1 MIQKKVLNNIISKY
15 HLNGNVE
22 KVIWI
27 CEKGDETNQL
37 TLDFINES
45 KTFIGRVFCDNINL
59 KEGKYGVYS
68 TSQLNKVINILDGE
82 LLIDTK
88 KQNGILTQITIADTN
103 FDATFSLADPQVLPK
118 KPSIKEIGEPTI
130 IFKTTEEFFNRF
142 IKSKNALHETE
153 FFNISSQEGF
163 NGNEIIFSIGGDS
176 INKIDFNVDSNITN
190 YEDNIT
196 EPIWFSAEVFKEILK
211 ANQECMGV
219 IKIYKEGIIQCDF
232 METIENQSIIS
243 NYYLVKQ
250 QKN

>member
-1 MIQKKVLNNIISKY
+1 MK
-15 HLNGNVE
+15 
-22 KVIWI
+22 
-27 CEKGDETNQL
+27 
-37 TLDFINES
+37 
-45 KTFIGRVFCDNINL
+45 
-59 KEGKYGVYS
+59 
-68 TSQLNKVINILDGE
+68 
-82 LLIDTK
+82 
-88 KQNGILTQITIADTN
+88 
-103 FDATFSLADPQVLPK
+103 
-118 KPSIKEIGEPTI
+118 
-130 IFKTTEEFFNRF
+130 F

-176 INKIDFNVDSNITN
+176 INKIDFNVDSNITK